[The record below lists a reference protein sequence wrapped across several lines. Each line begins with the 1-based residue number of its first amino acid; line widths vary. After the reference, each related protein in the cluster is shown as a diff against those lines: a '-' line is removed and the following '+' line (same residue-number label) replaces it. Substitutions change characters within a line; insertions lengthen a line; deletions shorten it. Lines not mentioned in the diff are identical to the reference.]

1 MPSWWA
7 FLSMR
12 GEHSAL
18 TVAGVFARNL
28 IPVAGMLWFG
38 WSATKF
44 VLLIVFNFGLS
55 LALIS
60 AASMLASTL
69 RTMTRP
75 SVGTYAGIGIVL
87 GLFVAFVSALITVML
102 GWPIYLQSPELAL
115 DRGWWGSLLATVVT
129 ALPAFFADV
138 RKKRPMLLSDEEMEK
153 RDKPRI
159 MLCIFSIIPIAAM
172 WGVIGDAHPTG
183 TAIVVALFTAFA
195 IVRDLRPDLMS
206 ALAGPKNM
214 PPRNGR

>member
-1 MPSWWA
+1 
-7 FLSMR
+7 MR

-69 RTMTRP
+69 RTLVRP
-75 SVGTYAGIGIVL
+75 SLGAYVGNGIVL
-87 GLFVAFVSALITVML
+87 ALSVAFVSGLITVML
-102 GWPIYLQSPELAL
+102 GWPIYLQSPDLAL
-115 DRGWWGSLLATVVT
+115 DRGWWWSLLATVVT

-138 RKKRPMLLSDEEMEK
+138 RKKMPLVLSDEEMEK
-153 RDKPRI
+153 RDRPRI
-159 MLCIFSIIPIAAM
+159 MLCVVSIIPIAAM
-172 WGVIGDAHPTG
+172 WGTIGDAHPIG
-183 TAIVVALFTAFA
+183 TAIVVGLFTAFA
-195 IVRDLRPDLMS
+195 IVRDLRPDL
-206 ALAGPKNM
+206 ADVLAKPA
-214 PPRNGR
+214 R